1 MFITTKQMFLW
12 GEIIVSC
19 RPLSKK
25 MKSTERLNKFKEKF
39 HPDASFFVGDGDMKA
54 EDFLQINPMDLM

>member
-1 MFITTKQMFLW
+1 M

-54 EDFLQINPMDLM
+54 EDFLQINPVELM